1 MIKGEM
7 EVLKKKKVEEERR
20 KAMQEGFEK
29 FQAMLAASV
38 EARQAA
44 EKESA
49 TKVALLSALKAEKE
63 AMGSEAV
70 EILAQI
76 AEAEADIAKAEKK
89 KADFIA
95 KRDSDRIEMKKE
107 IAANKKEAAA
117 RQGLEDG
124 KKKTKHCFSVFGGTK
139 KKALAL

>member
-1 MIKGEM
+1 
-7 EVLKKKKVEEERR
+7 
-20 KAMQEGFEK
+20 
-29 FQAMLAASV
+29 MLAASV

-95 KRDSDRIEMKKE
+95 KRDSDRWEGQDRDVMGE
-107 IAANKKEAAA
+107 RLGA
-117 RQGLEDG
+117 R
-124 KKKTKHCFSVFGGTK
+124 VR
-139 KKALAL
+139 A